1 MSIQTFFKTYGG
13 GQVIQPQR
21 LQDIPRNQ
29 YMVYAL
35 IRNHQPIVVGHGQY
49 NRARVILDT
58 PAVIT
63 RPHIKALF
71 VRLYHLFG
79 DPDDHYERFVL
90 VCRHKQ
96 EALALE
102 SALHSQFGGNSRE
115 LPTEIEA
122 ALFADFKRYSIPWML
137 LHMALMSSYDGLADL
152 AGWQRKGLISAQ
164 DWALISARLQL
175 S

>member
-1 MSIQTFFKTYGG
+1 MSIHDFFNTYGG
-13 GQVIQPQR
+13 GQLIQPQQ
-21 LQDIPRNQ
+21 LSDIPRNH

-35 IRNHQPIVVGHGQY
+35 IRNGQPIVVGHGQY
-49 NRARVILDT
+49 NRARVILDSPT
-58 PAVIT
+58 LIT

-79 DPDDHYERFVL
+79 EPNDHYERFLL

-102 SALHSQFGGNSRE
+102 SALHSQFGGNSRQ
-115 LPTEIEA
+115 LPAQIEA
-122 ALFADFKRYSIPWML
+122 ALFAGFDRYSVPWML
-137 LHMALMSSYDGLADL
+137 LNMALLSSYDGLSDL
-152 AGWQRKGLISAQ
+152 ANWQRKDLISAR

-175 S
+175 T